1 MMDVWDS
8 HKIRPSSNPVVPS
21 GRPNS
26 MYHLPALW
34 SCSDCK
40 TAVTQADLY
49 FCANSGLTT
58 VRNSIPCDDDVH
70 QLCTAI
76 MRSNN
81 LVLPTDGES
90 GVNLFN
96 MLKQHLLLIL

>member
-21 GRPNS
+21 GRPNN

-34 SCSDCK
+34 SCTDCK
-40 TAVTQADLY
+40 TAVTQVDLHV
-49 FCANSGLTT
+49 CANSGLTK

-76 MRSNN
+76 MRRNN
-81 LVLPTDGES
+81 LLLPTDGDS
-90 GVNLFN
+90 GVILFSV
-96 MLKQHLLLIL
+96 LKQQLLLIL